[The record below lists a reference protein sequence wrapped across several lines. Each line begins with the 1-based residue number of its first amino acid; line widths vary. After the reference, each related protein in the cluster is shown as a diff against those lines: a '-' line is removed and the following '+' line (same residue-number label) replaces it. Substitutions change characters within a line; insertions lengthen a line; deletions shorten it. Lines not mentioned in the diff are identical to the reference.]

1 MKETRYFYVPDAAST
16 NELPAEEAAHASRV
30 LRLESGDEVFLIDGT
45 GCFFKAQLTLVTKG
59 RCLYDIVER
68 LPQEKTWNGRIA
80 VAMAPT
86 KVIDRVEWTLE
97 KATEI
102 GIDEFSLLNCA
113 FSERRNVK
121 LERLDKIVVAAVKQS
136 RKAWKPLLNDLQP
149 FEGFVNRP
157 RKGAK
162 YIAHCYAEI
171 DKKDL
176 YGELLQLNGDEEV
189 TILIGPEGDFSIDE
203 VRLAMNKGYVSVSL
217 GQSRLR
223 TETAALAATMMAQLA
238 FRK

>member
-149 FEGFVNRP
+149 FESFVNRP

-203 VRLAMNKGYVSVSL
+203 VHLAMSKGYVPVSL

-223 TETAALAATMMAQLA
+223 TETAALAATMIAQLA

>member
-149 FEGFVNRP
+149 FESFVNRP

-203 VRLAMNKGYVSVSL
+203 VCLAMSKGYVPVSL

-223 TETAALAATMMAQLA
+223 TETAALAATMIAQLA

>member
-16 NELPAEEAAHASRV
+16 NELPTEEAAHASRV
-30 LRLESGDEVFLIDGT
+30 LRLESGDEVFLIDGA

-149 FEGFVNRP
+149 FESFVNRP

-203 VRLAMNKGYVSVSL
+203 VRLAMSKGYVPVSL

-223 TETAALAATMMAQLA
+223 TETAALAATMIAQLA

>member
-1 MKETRYFYVPDAAST
+1 MKETRYFYVPDTAST

-68 LPQEKTWNGRIA
+68 LPQKKTWNGRIA

-203 VRLAMNKGYVSVSL
+203 VRLAMSKGYVPVSL

-223 TETAALAATMMAQLA
+223 TETAALAATMIAQLA

>member
-1 MKETRYFYVPDAAST
+1 MKETRYFYVPDTAST

-149 FEGFVNRP
+149 FESFVNRP

-176 YGELLQLNGDEEV
+176 YGELLQLNGEEEV

-203 VRLAMNKGYVSVSL
+203 VRLAMSKGYVPVSL

-223 TETAALAATMMAQLA
+223 TETAALAATMIAQLA

>member
-1 MKETRYFYVPDAAST
+1 MKETRYFYVPDPAST

-203 VRLAMNKGYVSVSL
+203 VHLAMSKGYVPVSL

-223 TETAALAATMMAQLA
+223 TETAALAATMIAQLA

>member
-1 MKETRYFYVPDAAST
+1 MKETRYFYVPDAARS

-30 LRLESGDEVFLIDGT
+30 LRLESGDEVFLTDGA

-176 YGELLQLNGDEEV
+176 YGELLQLNGEEEV

-203 VRLAMNKGYVSVSL
+203 VHLAMSKGYVPVSL

-223 TETAALAATMMAQLA
+223 TETAALAATMIAQLA

>member
-30 LRLESGDEVFLIDGT
+30 LRLENGDEVFLIDGT

-121 LERLDKIVVAAVKQS
+121 LERLDKIVIAAVKQS

-149 FEGFVNRP
+149 FENFVKQP

-203 VRLAMNKGYVSVSL
+203 VRLAMSKGYVPVSL

-223 TETAALAATMMAQLA
+223 TETAALAATMIAQLA

>member
-1 MKETRYFYVPDAAST
+1 MKETCYFYVPDAAST

-86 KVIDRVEWTLE
+86 KAIDRVEWTLE

-203 VRLAMNKGYVSVSL
+203 VRLAMSKGYVPVSL

-223 TETAALAATMMAQLA
+223 TETAALAATMIAQLA

>member
-1 MKETRYFYVPDAAST
+1 MKETRYFYVPHAECS

-30 LRLESGDEVFLIDGT
+30 LRLESGDEVFLIDGA
-45 GCFFKAQLTLVTKG
+45 GCFFKAQLTLVTKS

-68 LPQEKTWNGRIA
+68 LPQEKTWRGRIA
-80 VAMAPT
+80 IAMAPT
-86 KVIDRVEWTLE
+86 KIIDRVEWTLE

-102 GIDEFSLLNCA
+102 GVDELSLLNCA

-136 RKAWKPLLNDLQP
+136 RKAWKPLLNDLQS
-149 FEGFVNRP
+149 FEHFVKQP
-157 RKGAK
+157 RKGVK

-176 YGELLQLNGDEEV
+176 YNELTQLNCDEEV
-189 TILIGPEGDFSIDE
+189 TILIGPEGDFSIEE
-203 VRLAMNKGYVSVSL
+203 VRLAMSQGYVSVSL

-223 TETAALAATMMAQLA
+223 TETAALAATMIAQLA

>member
-30 LRLESGDEVFLIDGT
+30 LRLESGNEVFLIDGA

-149 FEGFVNRP
+149 FEDFVNRP

-203 VRLAMNKGYVSVSL
+203 VRLAMSKGYVPVSL

-223 TETAALAATMMAQLA
+223 TETAALAATMIAQLA

>member
-102 GIDEFSLLNCA
+102 GVDEFSLLNCA

-121 LERLDKIVVAAVKQS
+121 LGRLDKIVVAAVKQS

-149 FEGFVNRP
+149 FENFVKQP

-176 YGELLQLNGDEEV
+176 YGELLQLNGEEEV

-203 VRLAMNKGYVSVSL
+203 VRLAMSQGYVSVSL

-223 TETAALAATMMAQLA
+223 TETAALAATMIAQLA

>member
-1 MKETRYFYVPDAAST
+1 MKATRYFYVPDAAST

-30 LRLESGDEVFLIDGT
+30 LRLENGDEVFLIDGT

-102 GIDEFSLLNCA
+102 GVDEFSLLNCA

-149 FEGFVNRP
+149 FEDFVNRP

-203 VRLAMNKGYVSVSL
+203 VRLAMSKGYVPVSL

-223 TETAALAATMMAQLA
+223 TETAALAATMIAQLA

>member
-203 VRLAMNKGYVSVSL
+203 VRLAMSKGYVPVSL

-223 TETAALAATMMAQLA
+223 TETAALAATMIAQLT

>member
-30 LRLESGDEVFLIDGT
+30 LRLESGDEVFLIDGA

-149 FEGFVNRP
+149 FESFVNRP

-203 VRLAMNKGYVSVSL
+203 VRLAMSKGYVPVSL

-223 TETAALAATMMAQLA
+223 TETAALVATMIAQLA

>member
-1 MKETRYFYVPDAAST
+1 MKETRYFYVPNAECS

-30 LRLESGDEVFLIDGT
+30 LRLESGDEVFLIDGA
-45 GCFFKAQLTLVTKG
+45 GCFFKAQLTLVTKS

-68 LPQEKTWNGRIA
+68 LPQEKTWRGRIA
-80 VAMAPT
+80 IAMAPT

-102 GIDEFSLLNCA
+102 GVDEFSLLNCA

-136 RKAWKPLLNDLQP
+136 RKAWKPLLNDLQS
-149 FEGFVNRP
+149 FEHFMKQP
-157 RKGAK
+157 RKGVK

-176 YGELLQLNGDEEV
+176 YSELTQLNCDEEV

-203 VRLAMNKGYVSVSL
+203 VRLAMSQGYVSVSL

-223 TETAALAATMMAQLA
+223 TETAALAATMIAQLA

>member
-1 MKETRYFYVPDAAST
+1 MFRRWHFYVPDAAST

-86 KVIDRVEWTLE
+86 KAIDRVEWTLE

-149 FEGFVNRP
+149 FESFVNRP

-203 VRLAMNKGYVSVSL
+203 VRLAMSKGYVPVSL

-223 TETAALAATMMAQLA
+223 TETAALAATMIAQLA

>member
-68 LPQEKTWNGRIA
+68 LPQEKRWNGRIA

-149 FEGFVNRP
+149 FESFVNRP

-171 DKKDL
+171 VKKDL
-176 YGELLQLNGDEEV
+176 YGELLQLNGEEEV

-223 TETAALAATMMAQLA
+223 TETAALAATMIAQLA

>member
-30 LRLESGDEVFLIDGT
+30 LRLENGDEVFLIDGT

-121 LERLDKIVVAAVKQS
+121 LERLDKIVVTAVKQS

-149 FEGFVNRP
+149 FEDFVNRP

-203 VRLAMNKGYVSVSL
+203 VHLAMSKGYVPVSL

-223 TETAALAATMMAQLA
+223 TETAALAATMIAQLA

>member
-59 RCLYDIVER
+59 RCLYDIVEW
-68 LPQEKTWNGRIA
+68 LPQEKTWSGRIA

-203 VRLAMNKGYVSVSL
+203 VRLAMSKGYVPVSL

-223 TETAALAATMMAQLA
+223 TETAALAATMIAQLA

>member
-1 MKETRYFYVPDAAST
+1 MKETRYFYVPDAARS

-30 LRLESGDEVFLIDGT
+30 LRLESGDEVFLIDGA

-121 LERLDKIVVAAVKQS
+121 LERLDKIVIAAVKQS

-149 FEGFVNRP
+149 FEDFVNRP

-176 YGELLQLNGDEEV
+176 YGELLQLNRDEEV

-203 VRLAMNKGYVSVSL
+203 VRLAMNKGYVPVSL

-223 TETAALAATMMAQLA
+223 TETAALAATMIAQLA

>member
-68 LPQEKTWNGRIA
+68 LPQEKRWNGRIA

-113 FSERRNVK
+113 FSKRRNVK

-203 VRLAMNKGYVSVSL
+203 VHLAMSKGYVPVSL

-223 TETAALAATMMAQLA
+223 TETAALAATMIAQLA

>member
-30 LRLESGDEVFLIDGT
+30 LRLESGDEVFLIDGA

-149 FEGFVNRP
+149 FESFVNRP

-203 VRLAMNKGYVSVSL
+203 VRLAMSKGYVPVSL

-223 TETAALAATMMAQLA
+223 TETAALAATMIAQLA

>member
-1 MKETRYFYVPDAAST
+1 MKETRYFYVPDAARS

-176 YGELLQLNGDEEV
+176 YGVLLQLNGEEEV

-203 VRLAMNKGYVSVSL
+203 VRLAMSKGYVPVSL

-223 TETAALAATMMAQLA
+223 TETAALAATMIAQLA

>member
-1 MKETRYFYVPDAAST
+1 MKETRYFYVPDAANT

-203 VRLAMNKGYVSVSL
+203 VHLAMSKGYVPVSL

-223 TETAALAATMMAQLA
+223 TETAALAATMIAQLA

>member
-1 MKETRYFYVPDAAST
+1 MKETRYFYVPNAECS

-30 LRLESGDEVFLIDGT
+30 LRLESGDEVFLIDGA
-45 GCFFKAQLTLVTKG
+45 GCFFKAQLTLVTKS

-68 LPQEKTWNGRIA
+68 LPQEKTWRGRIA
-80 VAMAPT
+80 IAMAPT

-102 GIDEFSLLNCA
+102 GVDEFSLLNCA

-136 RKAWKPLLNDLQP
+136 RKAWKPLLNDLQS
-149 FEGFVNRP
+149 FEHFMKQP
-157 RKGAK
+157 RKGVK

-176 YGELLQLNGDEEV
+176 YNELTQLNCDEEV
-189 TILIGPEGDFSIDE
+189 TILIGPEGDFSIEE
-203 VRLAMNKGYVSVSL
+203 VRLAISQGYVSVSL

-223 TETAALAATMMAQLA
+223 TETAALAATMIAQLA

>member
-1 MKETRYFYVPDAAST
+1 MKETRYFYVPNAECS

-30 LRLESGDEVFLIDGT
+30 LRLESGDEVFLIDGA
-45 GCFFKAQLTLVTKG
+45 GCFFKAQLTLVTKS

-68 LPQEKTWNGRIA
+68 LPQEKTWRGRIA
-80 VAMAPT
+80 IAMAPT

-102 GIDEFSLLNCA
+102 GVDEFSLLNCA

-136 RKAWKPLLNDLQP
+136 RKAWKPLLNDLQS
-149 FEGFVNRP
+149 FEHFVKQP
-157 RKGAK
+157 RKGVK

-176 YGELLQLNGDEEV
+176 YSELTQLNCDEEV
-189 TILIGPEGDFSIDE
+189 TILIGPEGDFSIEE
-203 VRLAMNKGYVSVSL
+203 VRLAMSQGYVSVSL

-223 TETAALAATMMAQLA
+223 TETAALAATMIAQLA

>member
-149 FEGFVNRP
+149 FEDFVNRP

-203 VRLAMNKGYVSVSL
+203 VRLAMSKGYVPVSL

-223 TETAALAATMMAQLA
+223 TETAALAATMIAQLA

>member
-1 MKETRYFYVPDAAST
+1 MKETRYFYVPNAESS

-30 LRLESGDEVFLIDGT
+30 LRLESGDEVFLIDGA
-45 GCFFKAQLTLVTKG
+45 GCFFKAQLTLVTKS

-68 LPQEKTWNGRIA
+68 LPQEKTWYGRIA
-80 VAMAPT
+80 IAMAPT

-136 RKAWKPLLNDLQP
+136 RKAWKPLLNDLQS
-149 FEGFVNRP
+149 FEHFVKQP
-157 RKGAK
+157 RKGVK

-176 YGELLQLNGDEEV
+176 YNELTQLNCDDEV
-189 TILIGPEGDFSIDE
+189 TILIGPEGDFSIEE
-203 VRLAMNKGYVSVSL
+203 VRLAMSQGYVSVSL

-223 TETAALAATMMAQLA
+223 TETAALAATMIAQLA

>member
-30 LRLESGDEVFLIDGT
+30 LRLENGDEVFLIDGT

-149 FEGFVNRP
+149 FEDFVNRP

-176 YGELLQLNGDEEV
+176 YGELLQLNDDEEV

-203 VRLAMNKGYVSVSL
+203 VRLAMSKGYVPVSL

-223 TETAALAATMMAQLA
+223 TETAALAATMIAQLT

>member
-68 LPQEKTWNGRIA
+68 LPQKKTWNGRIA

-121 LERLDKIVVAAVKQS
+121 LERLDKIVVTAVKQS

-149 FEGFVNRP
+149 FEDFVNRP

-203 VRLAMNKGYVSVSL
+203 VHLAMSKGYVPVSL

-223 TETAALAATMMAQLA
+223 TETAALAATMIAQLA

>member
-1 MKETRYFYVPDAAST
+1 MKETRYFYVPDATRS

-176 YGELLQLNGDEEV
+176 YSELLQLNGDEEI

-203 VRLAMNKGYVSVSL
+203 VRLAMSQGYVSVSL

-223 TETAALAATMMAQLA
+223 TETAALAATMIAQLA

>member
-30 LRLESGDEVFLIDGT
+30 LRLESGDEVFLIDGA

-149 FEGFVNRP
+149 FESFVNRP

-203 VRLAMNKGYVSVSL
+203 VRLAMRKGYVPVSL

-223 TETAALAATMMAQLA
+223 TETAALAATMIAQLA

>member
-1 MKETRYFYVPDAAST
+1 MKETRYFYVPNAAST

-97 KATEI
+97 KTTEI

-203 VRLAMNKGYVSVSL
+203 VRLAMSKGYVPVSL

-223 TETAALAATMMAQLA
+223 TETAALAATMIAQLA

>member
-1 MKETRYFYVPDAAST
+1 MKETRYFYVPDAARS

-30 LRLESGDEVFLIDGT
+30 LRLESGDEVFLIDGA

-68 LPQEKTWNGRIA
+68 LPQEKTWSGRIA

-149 FEGFVNRP
+149 FESFVNRP

-171 DKKDL
+171 DKKDY
-176 YGELLQLNGDEEV
+176 YGKLLQLNGDEEV

-203 VRLAMNKGYVSVSL
+203 VRLAMSKGYVPVSL

-223 TETAALAATMMAQLA
+223 TETAALAATMIAQLA

>member
-1 MKETRYFYVPDAAST
+1 MKETRYFYVPNAESS

-30 LRLESGDEVFLIDGT
+30 LRLESGDEVFLIDGA
-45 GCFFKAQLTLVTKG
+45 GCFFKAQLTLVTKS

-68 LPQEKTWNGRIA
+68 LPQEKTWRGRIA
-80 VAMAPT
+80 IAMAPT

-102 GIDEFSLLNCA
+102 GVDEFSLLNCT

-136 RKAWKPLLNDLQP
+136 RKAWKPLLNDIQS
-149 FEGFVNRP
+149 FEHFMKQP
-157 RKGAK
+157 RKGVK

-176 YGELLQLNGDEEV
+176 YNELTQLNCDEEV
-189 TILIGPEGDFSIDE
+189 TILIGPEGDFSIEE
-203 VRLAMNKGYVSVSL
+203 VRLAMSQGYVSVSL

-223 TETAALAATMMAQLA
+223 TETAALAATMIAQLA

>member
-203 VRLAMNKGYVSVSL
+203 VHLAMSKGYVPVSL

-223 TETAALAATMMAQLA
+223 AETAALAATMIAQLA

>member
-1 MKETRYFYVPDAAST
+1 MKERRYFYVPNAESS

-30 LRLESGDEVFLIDGT
+30 LRLESGDEVFLIDGA

-149 FEGFVNRP
+149 FENFVKQP

-223 TETAALAATMMAQLA
+223 TETAALAATMIAQLA